1 MQRALLAVMVTPAL
15 AMALGAGGNSQPP
28 EHRPLGFE
36 RLDRNGDGYL
46 TRRETLGLG
55 PDRLMDHADAD
66 GDGRLDKGELNRFMQ
81 GLPRRR
87 G

>member
-1 MQRALLAVMVTPAL
+1 MQRALLAVMVVPAL
-15 AMALGAGGNSQPP
+15 AMALGAGGNSQRL

-36 RLDRNGDGYL
+36 RLDRDGDGYL
-46 TRRETLGLG
+46 TRTETLGLG
-55 PDRLMDHADAD
+55 PDTLMEHADTD

-81 GLPRRR
+81 GLPRRH